1 MMYNICMIRINIYI
15 AKEQYEALKK
25 LATSR
30 VSLSEH
36 IRRAIDEYL
45 ARIEGDVESIPNHT

>member
-1 MMYNICMIRINIYI
+1 MIRINIYI
-15 AKEQYEALKK
+15 LKEQYEALKK
-25 LATSR
+25 LTTSR

-45 ARIEGDVESIPNHT
+45 QKHKKDADSEGV